1 MSEYNDGTGN
11 WHSETMALYARKDSD
26 SLIHILRDCHDAI
39 HALPDNPKCAQ
50 YMDEMHYAGMELKK
64 RGYQFITRDK
74 CLAETK
80 LLQTVYF
87 ANSDNKKTLEKHWQR
102 LRADYPAIEP
112 KPPSMAP
119 HSSMMKA

>member
-11 WHSETMALYARKDSD
+11 WHSETMALY
-26 SLIHILRDCHDAI
+26 
-39 HALPDNPKCAQ
+39 
-50 YMDEMHYAGMELKK
+50 MDEMHYAGMELKK
-64 RGYQFITRDK
+64 RGYEFITRDK

-102 LRADYPAIEP
+102 LRAEYPAIER
-112 KPPSMAP
+112 SA
-119 HSSMMKA
+119 

>member
-11 WHSETMALYARKDSD
+11 WHSETMTAYADKSSD
-26 SLIHILRDCHDAI
+26 SLIHILRDCNSAI
-39 HALPDNPKCAQ
+39 HAMPDNPKCPQ

-64 RGYQFITRDK
+64 RGYEFIIRDK

-102 LRADYPAIEP
+102 LRADYPAIER
-112 KPPSMAP
+112 SI
-119 HSSMMKA
+119 

>member
-11 WHSETMALYARKDSD
+11 WHSETMALYAKKDSQ
-26 SLIHILRDCHDAI
+26 SLIYILRDCHDAI

-64 RGYQFITRDK
+64 RGYEFIIKDK

-102 LRADYPAIEP
+102 LRADYPAIERAT
-112 KPPSMAP
+112 S
-119 HSSMMKA
+119 